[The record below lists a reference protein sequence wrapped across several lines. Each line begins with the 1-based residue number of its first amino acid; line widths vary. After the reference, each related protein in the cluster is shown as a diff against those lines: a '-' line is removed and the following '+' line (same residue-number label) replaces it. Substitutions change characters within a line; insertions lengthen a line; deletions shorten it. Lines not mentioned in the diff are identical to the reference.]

1 MSTQKLRCPY
11 HWNLRQRLEHCSA
24 LDPGTGCIL
33 WSGRSTVNGYGIL
46 NWQGRPW
53 LAHRL
58 AWAEVHGPIP
68 SGMSVLHRCDVRSCV
83 NPDHLF
89 LGTHAD
95 NMRDLREKQRQRARL
110 DHAALE
116 AIRSATGSVHEIAA
130 RHGVSFGLVCKI
142 KHEHQQPDRRSKT
155 DKLLA
160 TMEQLQS
167 TLQDVLRAISLTSSP
182 RRAGVE

>member
-24 LDPGTGCIL
+24 PDLGTGCIL

-58 AWAEVHGPIP
+58 AWTEVHGPIP
-68 SGMSVLHRCDVRSCV
+68 PGLSVLHHCDVRSCI

-95 NMRDLREKQRQRARL
+95 NMRDLREKRRQRARL
-110 DHAALE
+110 
-116 AIRSATGSVHEIAA
+116 RATA
-130 RHGVSFGLVCKI
+130 
-142 KHEHQQPDRRSKT
+142 
-155 DKLLA
+155 
-160 TMEQLQS
+160 
-167 TLQDVLRAISLTSSP
+167 
-182 RRAGVE
+182 